1 AHIGVVVLAVGVIAL
16 LADITTQS
24 QPVLAESVVNAL
36 PPVTLRH
43 QYQGPALA
51 IGPGFFGS
59 LHCFIFSRQPIL
71 IEVGG
76 AAFVIG
82 AVAVIQRQRWQRQAV
97 ALLQSLHLQFIHRAN
112 QPFGA
117 VKLSLGVGG
126 IHIGQLL

>member
-1 AHIGVVVLAVGVIAL
+1 
-16 LADITTQS
+16 
-24 QPVLAESVVNAL
+24 
-36 PPVTLRH
+36 
-43 QYQGPALA
+43 
-51 IGPGFFGS
+51 GFFGN
-59 LHCFIFSRQPIL
+59 LHRFVFGRQPIL

-126 IHIGQLL
+126 IHIGQLLVVVNTHPRYREAFVQRFIIG